1 MLFILALNPLSYL
14 IKQLKGYPAGQ
25 NRNINV
31 THNFFVDDLK
41 LYNSSLN
48 GMKKQLDLVT
58 SFSRDIGMK
67 FGEDKCAFIKIEK
80 GNINSD
86 ETNIKMN
93 NLTIKQI
100 QEGESYKYLGQ
111 DENISYVGKVNKENV
126 IKEYL
131 TRTKKIWKS
140 NLSAFNKSIAHNM
153 FAVPVLTPTFG
164 ILDWTLQ
171 EIKQLDIKTR
181 KLLSMCGSF
190 HVNSDVDCLYIP
202 RSEGGRGL
210 RSIQVSYESRIIS
223 LSHHLTKNIDRNYII
238 NFINTSEEN
247 YCLRVSRELQNS
259 NNINV
264 IQSDTPRAGGQ
275 KYIKAKIKE
284 KSDLYRN
291 KVMHGYFARSIEN
304 DPKIDH
310 KNSKSWTRNRYM
322 TSHFEAYAFA
332 IKDQELPTKYLKS
345 IRNKESN
352 VVDSKC
358 RLCKNANEDIIHII
372 SHCPKMSVRYYLPV
386 RHDVIAKTVY
396 NALIKKQNINHNRG
410 NFDTPEY
417 IHKEGNTEYWWNVS
431 VETATRLQ
439 HNKPD
444 IVVWDHDR
452 KTCKVI
458 EVSCPA
464 DCNVSRKVDEKIEIY
479 GPLIRNLQIMYNRY
493 RFQMLTIIV
502 GALGTIPY
510 STVQSLKD
518 MDFSIKEVNKLTRKL
533 QQFSIQGTIKICK
546 TFLKFSE

>member
-1 MLFILALNPLSYL
+1 
-14 IKQLKGYPAGQ
+14 
-25 NRNINV
+25 
-31 THNFFVDDLK
+31 
-41 LYNSSLN
+41 
-48 GMKKQLDLVT
+48 
-58 SFSRDIGMK
+58 
-67 FGEDKCAFIKIEK
+67 
-80 GNINSD
+80 
-86 ETNIKMN
+86 
-93 NLTIKQI
+93 
-100 QEGESYKYLGQ
+100 
-111 DENISYVGKVNKENV
+111 
-126 IKEYL
+126 
-131 TRTKKIWKS
+131 
-140 NLSAFNKSIAHNM
+140 
-153 FAVPVLTPTFG
+153 
-164 ILDWTLQ
+164 
-171 EIKQLDIKTR
+171 
-181 KLLSMCGSF
+181 
-190 HVNSDVDCLYIP
+190 
-202 RSEGGRGL
+202 
-210 RSIQVSYESRIIS
+210 
-223 LSHHLTKNIDRNYII
+223 
-238 NFINTSEEN
+238 
-247 YCLRVSRELQNS
+247 
-259 NNINV
+259 
-264 IQSDTPRAGGQ
+264 
-275 KYIKAKIKE
+275 
-284 KSDLYRN
+284 
-291 KVMHGYFARSIEN
+291 MHGYFARSIEN

-332 IKDQELPTKYLKS
+332 IKVQELPTKYLKS

-417 IHKEGNTEYWWNVS
+417 IHKEGNTEYWWNFS